1 MTPVFKQKSSGSF
14 VITLHVLDSDTDV
27 MRKKSLNQ
35 LMVEG
40 SQALT
45 FFVGDSTLSR
55 LPS

>member
-1 MTPVFKQKSSGSF
+1 VTPVFKQKSSGSF

-35 LMVEG
+35 LIVEG

-45 FFVGDSTLSR
+45 FFLSEI
-55 LPS
+55 LP

>member
-35 LMVEG
+35 LRVEG